1 MAVLKKISNESSSS
15 PFLARL
21 LFGLL
26 NMRDQLYL
34 MGIQDKQE
42 KQKHFDRKFKPMY
55 EAAQAT
61 RDAAIEVEQ
70 LIRTHLDAIRSG
82 RAVQFQA
89 NQCNIQETID
99 TPLGQAVGKLI
110 DQSMIA
116 TKSCLQDILK
126 DPLELNIGFLFQKDK
141 DFKDGIATIKKAKED
156 HLAIYLSE
164 VRTKW
169 SSELN
174 ALRTLHEHKPWHLDE
189 IKYKPTSPSQVD
201 IILPNINGLSIDKF
215 VRLSANRVL
224 LFIENMTV
232 YAMQRKCQDSVIFVV
247 EIPKEQRDPKDPQR
261 FRLAARGLDNT
272 PPWVLS
278 YSEDMDFV

>member
-1 MAVLKKISNESSSS
+1 MVLKKISNESSSS

-42 KQKHFDRKFKPMY
+42 KQKLFDRKFKPMY

-70 LIRTHLDAIRSG
+70 LIRTHLDAIHSG
-82 RAVQFQA
+82 RAVQFKA
-89 NQCNIQETID
+89 NQYSIQETID
-99 TPLGQAVGKLI
+99 ISLGQAVGKLI
-110 DQSMIA
+110 NQSIIA

-126 DPLELNIGFLFQKDK
+126 DPLGVDIGFLFQEDRKFD
-141 DFKDGIATIKKAKED
+141 DGLAAMRKAKED

-174 ALRTLHEHKPWHLDE
+174 ELRRLHEHDGWSLDE
-189 IKYKPTSPSQVD
+189 IKYKRTSTTQVEV
-201 IILPNINGLSIDKF
+201 ILPTINGLPIDKF
-215 VRLSANRVL
+215 VCRSANRVL
-224 LFIENMTV
+224 LFIENMMA
-232 YAMQRKCQDSVIFVV
+232 YAMQQSCKYPIFIV
-247 EIPKEQRDPKDPQR
+247 EIPKEQRDSKNPQR

-272 PPWVLS
+272 SPWVLS
-278 YSEDMDFV
+278 YSDDLDFV